1 MSWLNWLKAPSPRA
15 TLNDPQ
21 TIDQQY
27 RYWRIRILYSMYAGY
42 AFFYF
47 TRKSFTFVT
56 PLLISQ
62 AHVSKTQ
69 IGLIASAFYIAYGFS
84 KFISGIIS
92 DRANARIFMAVGLII
107 TGITNIGFGFS
118 SNLHFFLGLWII
130 NGIFQGWGWPPCAK
144 LLTHWYSQRERGRWW
159 GTWNTCH
166 NVGGALIPIIVG
178 VSAARWGWQAAMIIP
193 GILGIAMGCLLL
205 NRLRDTPESLGLPT
219 IEAYKQEPH
228 VASTQPTPSLKSIL
242 IRYVLNNRYLWI
254 LALSYVVIYVTRTAM
269 NDWGAV
275 YLHENGYSIT
285 SADSCLSFFEI
296 GGFLGSL
303 AAGWLSDTG
312 FRGRRGQTNT
322 LFCVGTILAVM
333 ALWHAPGHHYVL
345 HAALFFAIGFFI
357 FGPQMLIG
365 VAAAELSHKK
375 AAGAA
380 TGFIGL
386 WGYLG
391 AALSGYPIGVVI
403 THWHWQ
409 GFFTALILCA
419 ISSVLLLALLW
430 SKRSYAEHHTSTP
443 QSSMTELTEEPQP
456 V

>member
-1 MSWLNWLKAPSPRA
+1 MSWLNFIKAPTPP
-15 TLNDPQ
+15 TPLTNTN

-56 PLLISQ
+56 PLLITQ
-62 AHVSKTQ
+62 AHISKTQ

-84 KFISGIIS
+84 KFISGILS
-92 DRANARIFMAVGLII
+92 DRANARYFMSLGLII
-107 TGITNIGFGFS
+107 TGITNIWFGLTA
-118 SNLHFFLGLWII
+118 NIHYFLALWVI

-159 GTWNTCH
+159 GAWNTCH

-178 VSAARWGWQAAMIIP
+178 ISAAWWGWQAAMIIP
-193 GILGIAMGCLLL
+193 GILGIAMGTLLI

-219 IEAYKQEPH
+219 VETYKNE
-228 VASTQPTPSLKSIL
+228 SINTTKQPTPSLKTIL
-242 IRYVLNNRYLWI
+242 MKYVFNNRCLWI
-254 LALSYVVIYVTRTAM
+254 LALSYVVIYVTRTAI

-285 SADSCLSFFEI
+285 SADSCLSFFEV

-312 FRGRRGQTNT
+312 FKGRRGQTNT
-322 LFCVGTILAVM
+322 LFCIGTILAVL
-333 ALWHAPGHHYVL
+333 ALWELPGHHYAL
-345 HAALFFAIGFFI
+345 HAAIFFGIGFFI

-375 AAGAA
+375 AAGAS

-391 AALSGYPIGVVI
+391 AALSGYPIGLVI

-409 GFFTALILCA
+409 GFFSTLILCA
-419 ISSVLLLALLW
+419 ICSVLLLASLW
-430 SKRSYAEHHTSTP
+430 SKRSYHDQTPNSFNST
-443 QSSMTELTEEPQP
+443 QTQQEDPQP
-456 V
+456 I